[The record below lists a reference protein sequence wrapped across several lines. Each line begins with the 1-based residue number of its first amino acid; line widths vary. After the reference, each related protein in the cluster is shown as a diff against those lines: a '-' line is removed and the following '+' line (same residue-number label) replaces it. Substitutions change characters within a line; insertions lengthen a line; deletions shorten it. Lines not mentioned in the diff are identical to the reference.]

1 VQSVPITTNVVSSIP
16 AHGEVYLIKHYV
28 IKFVIDLRQV
38 DDFFPGTPVS
48 STNNT
53 DRYDITEIYLK
64 MALNTI
70 TLSLTLP
77 YTQVSETDSCEPLV

>member
-1 VQSVPITTNVVSSIP
+1 MQSVPITTNVVSSIP
-16 AHGEVYLIKHYV
+16 AHGEVYLIQHYV

-38 DDFFPGTPVS
+38 GDFFPGTPVS

-53 DRYDITEIYLK
+53 DRYDITKIFLK

-70 TLSLTLP
+70 NLNLN
-77 YTQVSETDSCEPLV
+77 PLIYPGE